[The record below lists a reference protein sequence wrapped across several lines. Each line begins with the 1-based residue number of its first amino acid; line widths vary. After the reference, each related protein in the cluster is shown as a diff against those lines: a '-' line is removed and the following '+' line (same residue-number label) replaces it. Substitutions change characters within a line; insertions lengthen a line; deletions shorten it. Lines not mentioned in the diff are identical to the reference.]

1 MPVHSSAP
9 DRVQELEPRIYA
21 LFAVIASGIL
31 LLLVSAYMLQV
42 VRGGEY
48 LVRSE
53 DNRIRTVE
61 VLPPRGLIYDRN
73 GVMLVNNAPS
83 FNLYAVPGDMR
94 DPARVVQRLSAFIDM
109 PPADIEQRIRLGKED
124 AYLQVKLKSNLTLQE
139 VARIEAHRLALSGI
153 QIQAEFK
160 RNAVYDTL
168 AVHLLGYVG
177 EISKKQIESG
187 KFAGVKH
194 GGMIGQYGIE
204 QSYDAAIRGTPGTK
218 QIEVD
223 ALGQEKRLLK
233 INLPHPGDDLF
244 LTLDY
249 ALQAAA
255 EAALGA
261 ADGAIVALDPRN
273 GDVLAMVSHPA
284 FNPNDL
290 SVGVSPAAWRSLI
303 TNKKRPLM
311 NRAVG
316 GLYPPGST
324 YKVVMGAAALEAGK
338 TTPTESV
345 HCPGFF
351 PFGNRDFRDWKK
363 GGHGRVALHRAL
375 VESCDIY
382 FYRMGTR
389 LPIDTISHY
398 SRQFGLGEATG
409 IALPGEKGGLIPST
423 EWKRRVRKEPWYPGE
438 TLSVAIGQG
447 YVLAT
452 PLQMA
457 TMISA
462 VAADGWWRTPQ
473 LVKKRRNRQTGE
485 IVETVTA
492 EGRRLSV
499 SSETF
504 ALIRSALAGVVTEP
518 GGTARASQPKNVS
531 MAGKTGTAQ
540 VLVINKANVRKKLPK
555 EFDDHAWFVAFAP
568 VDAPT
573 IAVAVLVENGGHG
586 GSAAAPLAKKVIE
599 TYFAPPAV
607 AAPLPAPKTL

>member
-1 MPVHSSAP
+1 MPAPSSRP
-9 DRVQELEPRIYA
+9 DRTQELEPRIYA
-21 LFAVIASGIL
+21 LFAIIASGIL
-31 LLLVSAYMLQV
+31 LLLVTAYRLQV
-42 VRGGEY
+42 VQGGEY
-48 LVRSE
+48 LARSE

-73 GVMLVNNAPS
+73 GVLLVNNAPS

-94 DPARVVQRLSAFIDM
+94 DPAAVVRRLSSLIDL
-109 PPADIEQRIRLGKED
+109 PPAAIEERIRTGKDD
-124 AYLQVKLKSNLTLQE
+124 AYLQVKIKANLTLQE

-160 RNAVYDTL
+160 RNAVHNAL

-177 EISKKQIESG
+177 EISKAQIESG
-187 KFAGVKH
+187 RFAGVKQ
-194 GGMIGQYGIE
+194 GEMIGQYGVE
-204 QSYDAAIRGTPGTK
+204 QSYDAAIRGTPGK
-218 QIEVD
+218 KRIEVD
-223 ALGQEKRLLK
+223 ALGQEKRLLA
-233 INLPHPGDDLF
+233 IDRPHPGDDLF

-255 EAALGA
+255 EEALGA
-261 ADGAIVALDPRN
+261 AEGAIVALDPRN
-273 GDVLAMVSHPA
+273 GDVLAMVSHPG

-290 SVGVSPAAWRSLI
+290 SVGVSPALWRSLI
-303 TNKKRPLM
+303 GDAKRPLM

-324 YKVVMGAAALEAGK
+324 YKVVMSAAALAAGK
-338 TTPTESV
+338 TTAAESLN
-345 HCPGFF
+345 CPGFF

-409 IALPGEKGGLIPST
+409 IELPGEKGGLIPST

-462 VAADGWWRTPQ
+462 VAADGWWRMPQ

-485 IVETVTA
+485 IVETA
-492 EGRRLSV
+492 RAAGRRIPV
-499 SSETF
+499 SDEAF
-504 ALIRSALAGVVTEP
+504 AIIQSALAGVMVEP
-518 GGTARASQPKNVS
+518 GGTARASQSKHVT

-540 VLVINKANVRKKLPK
+540 VVVINKSNVRKKLAK
-555 EFDDHAWFVAFAP
+555 EFDDHAWFVAYAP
-568 VDAPT
+568 VTAPT
-573 IAVAVLVENGGHG
+573 IAVAVLVEHGGHG

-599 TYFAPPAV
+599 AYLAPPAV
-607 AAPLPAPKTL
+607 TAPPAPKSL